1 MSSGRGRRRT
11 ARRGLTVLETCAV
24 ISVIGVILAIAI
36 PAFVRELRRSKTS
49 EAAEQLANLHRGAA
63 AYFAATHEAEDGSRL
78 GRCLPPGAGPSPRRP
93 TAEPETVPFTD
104 PETPGADTWE
114 ALGFSPDYPTRYAYT
129 YEPVSFGCDLRAAEG
144 TYLVTFRAEGDLDED
159 GERSVFERR
168 ATATDG
174 GELVPFGVL
183 YVRDRV
189 E

>member
-1 MSSGRGRRRT
+1 MSVRRRL
-11 ARRGLTVLETCAV
+11 GLTVLETCAV
-24 ISVIGVILAIAI
+24 IGVVGVILAIAV

-49 EAAEQLANLHRGAA
+49 EAAEQLAALHRGAA
-63 AYFAATHEAEDGSRL
+63 AYFATTHDGEEGARL
-78 GRCLPPGAGPSPRRP
+78 GRCLPTGAGPTPRRP
-93 TAEPETVPFTD
+93 TASPEEVAFTAAD
-104 PETPGADTWE
+104 TSGAATWE
-114 ALGFSPDYPTRYAYT
+114 ALGFAPAYPTRYAYT

-168 ATATDG
+168 ATATDEG
-174 GELVPFGVL
+174 QLVPFGVL